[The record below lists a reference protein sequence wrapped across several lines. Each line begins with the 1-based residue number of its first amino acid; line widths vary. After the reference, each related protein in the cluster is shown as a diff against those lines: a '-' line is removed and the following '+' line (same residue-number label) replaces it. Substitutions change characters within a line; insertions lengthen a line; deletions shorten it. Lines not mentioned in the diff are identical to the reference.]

1 MVTSSAGVTK
11 RVGIHRDPGSKKIVL
26 WGSLPLGDAGMKEPM
41 SIEDP
46 AEFVAQLF
54 RTMLERRGITIRG
67 KTRARH
73 GEGAEFFDQQIAH
86 PSLPTAE
93 VAAFVR
99 QFSDVFSHEAAGASD
114 SIKDL
119 PIKFWPSIFPR
130 RCWTTSA

>member
-26 WGSLPLGDAGMKEPM
+26 WGSLPLGDSGMKEPM

-67 KTRARH
+67 KARARH
-73 GEGAEFFDQQIAH
+73 GEDAQFFDQQIPH
-86 PSLPTAE
+86 P
-93 VAAFVR
+93 
-99 QFSDVFSHEAAGASD
+99 
-114 SIKDL
+114 
-119 PIKFWPSIFPR
+119 
-130 RCWTTSA
+130 